1 MQVATQNGKTFTLT
15 RETAA
20 DRQLID
26 ALDFERSICL
36 VAVLRDSTR
45 NAHGGHENTAAMIEV
60 DRAGAFA
67 LRAASLR
74 QALRTIGKLVDL
86 SLCEPTQH
94 GYEEAQRIDGTTL
107 TTGGAA

>member
-1 MQVATQNGKTFTLT
+1 MQVSTQNGKTFTLT

-74 QALRTIGKLVDL
+74 QALQTIGKLVDL
-86 SLCEPTQH
+86 SLCDPTQH
-94 GYEEAQRIDGTTL
+94 GYAEAARIDGTTL